1 MSGIFKSLKRNY
13 QSLME
18 RQSNRPFLEGVMA
31 ACAMVASADGTVS
44 FAERVRI
51 DQILQ
56 SLRRLQVFDPHEGIN
71 IFNDFTD
78 QISEHPETGHETA
91 FKAMENI
98 AQDADNR
105 ALIFKIFIAICQ
117 AESDDNMADQ
127 IKIVSLC
134 SRLNINSTHLGLY
147 VDQTTNEII
156 NPNSI

>member
-91 FKAMENI
+91 FKAMKKSPKMRI
-98 AQDADNR
+98 TVR
-105 ALIFKIFIAICQ
+105 
-117 AESDDNMADQ
+117 
-127 IKIVSLC
+127 
-134 SRLNINSTHLGLY
+134 
-147 VDQTTNEII
+147 
-156 NPNSI
+156 